1 VEVDGHGEVEA
12 GGERTAVAGRRLVG
26 GAGAAWMRIIFN
38 YLLLHYPLSTLYL
51 LRYCVYILRLLFSQI
66 PYKRA
71 PLAS

>member
-51 LRYCVYILRLLFSQI
+51 LLTVLCIHITAFILT
-66 PYKRA
+66 KTV
-71 PLAS
+71 